1 MAAAGGGAAAASSAS
16 WLPWLIGGGS
26 ALIGGLGSI
35 MGGQAGAASS
45 DTSREANRRSV
56 ELGRNQSLI
65 NSQMMSPFVGSG
77 MGALYDLYGYSQV
90 PAGYG
95 GVPGSSGGNA
105 FTVPTL
111 ELTGSKWDSPTTV
124 GGVTYAK
131 TGNAFDPTGGSGKYM
146 QGLENYATNFQ
157 GYDPGQYIGKLEG
170 YNQNFKFDENDPAY
184 QYQKQIAERDINRQ
198 AAARGLFGSRAA
210 LNQLDESGRAL
221 TASEYDKQYNRG
233 YQNLQ
238 DLYGMAGTEDER
250 LYGRGYTNLV
260 DLYNMASKQGQTGY
274 NALLDA
280 VKIGTGSGA
289 SAGGLG
295 NQAVANVN
303 SAYNSMAN
311 TANMNA
317 MNTQNMIGGVAG
329 SAAGGLNNAMLYNL
343 LMGNKT
349 GTTTPN
355 YADPYGH

>member
-1 MAAAGGGAAAASSAS
+1 MMGGAAGSAAS
-16 WLPWLIGGGS
+16 
-26 ALIGGLGSI
+26 
-35 MGGQAGAASS
+35 
-45 DTSREANRRSV
+45 DNSREANRRSV
-56 ELGRNQSLI
+56 ELGRNQALI
-65 NSQMMSPFVGSG
+65 NSQMMSPFVGSA
-77 MGALYDLYGYSQV
+77 MGALYDLYGYSQI
-90 PAGYG
+90 PAGSAAA
-95 GVPGSSGGNA
+95 PGTSGGNA

-111 ELTGSKWDSPTTV
+111 NLTGSKWDSPTTV

-146 QGLENYATNFQ
+146 QGLEGYAQNFK

-170 YNQNFKFDENDPAY
+170 YNQNFKFNENDPAY

-198 AAARGLFGSRAA
+198 SAARGLYGSRATINA
-210 LNQLDESGRAL
+210 LDEAGRAL

-238 DLYGMAGTEDER
+238 DLYGMANTQDEQ

-295 NQAVANVN
+295 NQAVSNINSSYANMAN
-303 SAYNSMAN
+303 SAQ
-311 TANMNA
+311 MNA
-317 MNTQNMIGGVAG
+317 MNQQNTIGGVAG
-329 SAAGGLNNAMLYNL
+329 SAAGGLNNYMLYNL
-343 LMGNKT
+343 LMGNKA
-349 GTTTPN
+349 GATTPN